1 MNRLL
6 VGIGCVAGLYL
17 LAPALSSLFMILQS
31 SLLFGALSHM
41 MLVTCVTIPL
51 LFTRPMMGL
60 GLLLTS
66 IFAPSAMALAC
77 AVGTT
82 LAVGAFVTVSLG
94 AAIGGALAFVARS
107 ARDLFSEIGQLF
119 SSKQDSNEKWNPS
132 PDPQLQQP
140 VSQTPAPSAPLFD
153 CESRGV
159 RYSGTRFFGSP
170 QGQNATNSEDYSE
183 SHEVDF
189 GR

>member
-6 VGIGCVAGLYL
+6 VGVGCVAGLYL
-17 LAPALSSLFMILQS
+17 LAPALGSLFMVLQS

-41 MLVTCVTIPL
+41 MLFTCVTIPL

-66 IFAPSAMALAC
+66 LLAPSAMALAC
-77 AVGTT
+77 AVGAT

-119 SSKQDSNEKWNPS
+119 SSKQDYNEKWNPS

-140 VSQTPAPSAPLFD
+140 LTQPGVSNAPLFD

-159 RYSGTRFFGSP
+159 RYSGSRFFGSA
-170 QGQNATNSEDYSE
+170 QGQNTTDSDDYSE

-189 GR
+189 R